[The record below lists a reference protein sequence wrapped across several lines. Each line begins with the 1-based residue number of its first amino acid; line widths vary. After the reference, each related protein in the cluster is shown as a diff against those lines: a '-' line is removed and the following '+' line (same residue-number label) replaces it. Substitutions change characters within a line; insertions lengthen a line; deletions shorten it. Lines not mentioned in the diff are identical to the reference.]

1 MSDKSSNI
9 RLFDVIIM
17 IFGVLVFLLFF
28 LVVGYISLFF
38 INNIPIMLFG
48 GVVLA
53 LIIGLLSR
61 WNIT

>member
-1 MSDKSSNI
+1 MSDKSSNV

-38 INNIPIMLFG
+38 LSNIPLMLFG

-53 LIIGLLSR
+53 LIIGLMTR
-61 WNIT
+61 